1 MFTRGKDKFKGRYVL
16 QRKENGVYKNIGIPK
31 MTSGFLVHIYTY
43 IYEIVQ
49 DFLVLKI
56 VYLNLINKVSLIK
69 NTSALD

>member
-1 MFTRGKDKFKGRYVL
+1 
-16 QRKENGVYKNIGIPK
+16 
-31 MTSGFLVHIYTY
+31 MTSGFLVDIYTY